1 MSDVSD
7 ERSER
12 HGGEATGIQCG
23 RRMKVLIVT
32 PEITYVPREM
42 AGSSPNLSAK
52 AGGLGDVSA
61 SLVSALFR
69 MGADVHVALPH
80 YRRMFHTGIADV
92 MEEKRRR
99 YYEELD
105 DTCRIHL
112 AEDRT
117 FYYRESVY
125 DRNNERSKRISLA
138 FQREVINHTIP
149 ELQPDLIHC
158 NDWMTGLLPAFAR
171 RMRIPSLFTVHNI
184 HTQWATLEQIENAGI
199 DTALFWE
206 NLYYERQPVN
216 YEETRS
222 GNRVD
227 LLTSGIFGAHFI
239 NTVSP
244 TFLKEIVDNRHAFV
258 PPQIQTQIANKYHA
272 GCAAGILN
280 SPDPHY
286 NSSTDDFLLRKF
298 GPADVVEG
306 KRQNKLALQEALG
319 LTCNPNAPILF
330 WPSRL
335 DPVQKGPQLLTD
347 ILYAIIHDYWD
358 DQLQLAIVADG
369 PFQQYFVDI
378 MRQHHLEDRIG
389 VHCFNE
395 RLSHIGYAASDFVLM
410 PSRFEP
416 CGLPQMIGPLYGS
429 LPIVHDTGGLHD
441 TVEHLNLEAD
451 TGNGF
456 VFKYYDAPG
465 LRWAIDEAM
474 RFYHAPQARR
484 EAVIARVMRE
494 ASSRFTHQVTANEY
508 IRIYERM
515 LQRPLIAG
523 EGASAAES

>member
-1 MSDVSD
+1 MADVRPRLVRAGQREKVSDVSD

-125 DRNNERSKRISLA
+125 DRNNEESLKMSLT
-138 FQREVINHTIP
+138 FQREVINHIIM
-149 ELQPDLIHC
+149 EVRPDLIHC
-158 NDWMTGLLPAFAR
+158 NDWMTGLIPAFAR
-171 RMRIPSLFTVHNI
+171 SMGIPSLFTVHNI

-216 YEETRS
+216 
-222 GNRVD
+222 
-227 LLTSGIFGAHFI
+227 
-239 NTVSP
+239 
-244 TFLKEIVDNRHAFV
+244 
-258 PPQIQTQIANKYHA
+258 
-272 GCAAGILN
+272 
-280 SPDPHY
+280 
-286 NSSTDDFLLRKF
+286 
-298 GPADVVEG
+298 
-306 KRQNKLALQEALG
+306 
-319 LTCNPNAPILF
+319 
-330 WPSRL
+330 
-335 DPVQKGPQLLTD
+335 
-347 ILYAIIHDYWD
+347 
-358 DQLQLAIVADG
+358 
-369 PFQQYFVDI
+369 
-378 MRQHHLEDRIG
+378 
-389 VHCFNE
+389 
-395 RLSHIGYAASDFVLM
+395 
-410 PSRFEP
+410 
-416 CGLPQMIGPLYGS
+416 
-429 LPIVHDTGGLHD
+429 
-441 TVEHLNLEAD
+441 
-451 TGNGF
+451 
-456 VFKYYDAPG
+456 
-465 LRWAIDEAM
+465 
-474 RFYHAPQARR
+474 
-484 EAVIARVMRE
+484 
-494 ASSRFTHQVTANEY
+494 
-508 IRIYERM
+508 
-515 LQRPLIAG
+515 
-523 EGASAAES
+523 